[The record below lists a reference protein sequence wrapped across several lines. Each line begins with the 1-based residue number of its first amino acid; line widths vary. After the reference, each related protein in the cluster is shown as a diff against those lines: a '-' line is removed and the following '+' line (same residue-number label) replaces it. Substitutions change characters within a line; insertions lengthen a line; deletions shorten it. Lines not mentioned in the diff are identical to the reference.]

1 MAEYITDRAV
11 RVKKEIDNVLRQMC
25 FGRDLREFS
34 EDTVERIF
42 NTYVVQSRCVD
53 DDIVVDE
60 DIVVTAL
67 MEIVYELDC

>member
-1 MAEYITDRAV
+1 MTKEDRI
-11 RVKKEIDNVLRQMC
+11 KEEIDNVLRQMC

-42 NTYVVQSRCVD
+42 NTYVVQSRCID

>member
-1 MAEYITDRAV
+1 MTKEDRI
-11 RVKKEIDNVLRQMC
+11 KEEIDNVLRRMC

-34 EDTVERIF
+34 DDTVERIF

>member
-1 MAEYITDRAV
+1 MTKEDHI
-11 RVKKEIDNVLRQMC
+11 KEEIDNVLRRMC

-34 EDTVERIF
+34 DDTVERIF

-67 MEIVYELDC
+67 MEIVYNLDC

>member
-1 MAEYITDRAV
+1 MTKEDRI
-11 RVKKEIDNVLRQMC
+11 KEEIDNVLRRMC

-34 EDTVERIF
+34 DDTVERMF

-60 DIVVTAL
+60 DIVITAL
-67 MEIVYELDC
+67 MEIVYNLDC

>member
-1 MAEYITDRAV
+1 MTKEDHI
-11 RVKKEIDNVLRQMC
+11 KEEIDNVLRRMC

>member
-1 MAEYITDRAV
+1 MTKEDRI
-11 RVKKEIDNVLRQMC
+11 KEEIDNILRRMC

>member
-1 MAEYITDRAV
+1 MTKEDRI
-11 RVKKEIDNVLRQMC
+11 KEEIDNVLRQMC

-60 DIVVTAL
+60 DIVITAL
-67 MEIVYELDC
+67 MEIVYNLDC

>member
-1 MAEYITDRAV
+1 MTKEDRI
-11 RVKKEIDNVLRQMC
+11 KEEIDNVLRRMC

>member
-1 MAEYITDRAV
+1 MTTKEDRI
-11 RVKKEIDNVLRQMC
+11 KEEIDNVLRRMC

-34 EDTVERIF
+34 DDTVERIF

>member
-1 MAEYITDRAV
+1 MTKEDRI
-11 RVKKEIDNVLRQMC
+11 KEEIDNVLRQMC

-60 DIVVTAL
+60 DIVITAL

>member
-1 MAEYITDRAV
+1 MTKEDRI
-11 RVKKEIDNVLRQMC
+11 KEEIDNVLRQMC

-34 EDTVERIF
+34 DDTVERIF

>member
-1 MAEYITDRAV
+1 MTKEDRI
-11 RVKKEIDNVLRQMC
+11 KEEIDNVLRQMC

-34 EDTVERIF
+34 EDTVERGI

-60 DIVVTAL
+60 DIVITAL
-67 MEIVYELDC
+67 MEIVYNLDC

>member
-1 MAEYITDRAV
+1 MTKEDRI
-11 RVKKEIDNVLRQMC
+11 KEEIDNVLRQMC

-34 EDTVERIF
+34 EDTVERVF

-60 DIVVTAL
+60 DIVITAL
-67 MEIVYELDC
+67 MEIVYNLDC

>member
-1 MAEYITDRAV
+1 MTTKEDRI
-11 RVKKEIDNVLRQMC
+11 KEEIDNILRRMC

-34 EDTVERIF
+34 DDTVERIF

>member
-1 MAEYITDRAV
+1 MTKEDRI
-11 RVKKEIDNVLRQMC
+11 KEEIDNVLRQMC
-25 FGRDLREFS
+25 FGRDFREFS

-42 NTYVVQSRCVD
+42 NTYVVQSRCVE

>member
-1 MAEYITDRAV
+1 MTKEDRI
-11 RVKKEIDNVLRQMC
+11 KEEIDNVLRQMC
-25 FGRDLREFS
+25 FGRDFREFS

>member
-1 MAEYITDRAV
+1 MTTKEDRI
-11 RVKKEIDNVLRQMC
+11 KEEIDNVLRRMC

-34 EDTVERIF
+34 DDTVERIF

-67 MEIVYELDC
+67 MEIAYNLDC

>member
-1 MAEYITDRAV
+1 MTKEDRI
-11 RVKKEIDNVLRQMC
+11 KEEIDNVLRQMC

-34 EDTVERIF
+34 DDTVERIF
-42 NTYVVQSRCVD
+42 NTNVVQFRCVN

-60 DIVVTAL
+60 DIVITAL

>member
-1 MAEYITDRAV
+1 MTKEDHI
-11 RVKKEIDNVLRQMC
+11 KEEIDNVLRRMC

-34 EDTVERIF
+34 DDTVERIF

>member
-1 MAEYITDRAV
+1 MTNEDCI
-11 RVKKEIDNVLRQMC
+11 KEEIDNVLRQMC

>member
-1 MAEYITDRAV
+1 MDEYIIDRTV
-11 RVKKEIDNVLRQMC
+11 RIKEEIDNVLRQMC

-67 MEIVYELDC
+67 MEIAYNLDC

>member
-1 MAEYITDRAV
+1 MTNEDRI
-11 RVKKEIDNVLRQMC
+11 KEEIDNILRRMC

-67 MEIVYELDC
+67 MEIVYNLDC

>member
-1 MAEYITDRAV
+1 MTKEDHI
-11 RVKKEIDNVLRQMC
+11 KEEIDNVLRRMC

-67 MEIVYELDC
+67 MEIVYNLDC

>member
-1 MAEYITDRAV
+1 MTKEDRI
-11 RVKKEIDNVLRQMC
+11 KEEIDNVLRQMC

>member
-1 MAEYITDRAV
+1 MTKEDRI
-11 RVKKEIDNVLRQMC
+11 KEEIDNVLRQMC

-42 NTYVVQSRCVD
+42 KTYVVQSRCVD

>member
-1 MAEYITDRAV
+1 MTTKEDRI
-11 RVKKEIDNVLRQMC
+11 KEEIDNVLRRMC

-34 EDTVERIF
+34 DDTVERVF

-60 DIVVTAL
+60 DIVITAL

>member
-1 MAEYITDRAV
+1 MTKEDRI
-11 RVKKEIDNVLRQMC
+11 KEEIDNVLRQMC

-34 EDTVERIF
+34 DDTVERIF
-42 NTYVVQSRCVD
+42 NTNVVQFRCVN

>member
-1 MAEYITDRAV
+1 MTKEDHI
-11 RVKKEIDNVLRQMC
+11 KEEIDNVLRQMC

-53 DDIVVDE
+53 GDIVVDE

>member
-1 MAEYITDRAV
+1 MTTKEDRI
-11 RVKKEIDNVLRQMC
+11 KEEIDNVLRQMC

>member
-1 MAEYITDRAV
+1 MTKEDRI
-11 RVKKEIDNVLRQMC
+11 KEEIDNVLRRMC

-34 EDTVERIF
+34 DDTVERVF

-60 DIVVTAL
+60 DIVITAL

>member
-1 MAEYITDRAV
+1 MTTKEDRI
-11 RVKKEIDNVLRQMC
+11 KEEIDNVLRQMC

-34 EDTVERIF
+34 DDTVERIF

>member
-1 MAEYITDRAV
+1 MTKEDRI
-11 RVKKEIDNVLRQMC
+11 KEEIDNVLRQMC

-67 MEIVYELDC
+67 MEIVYNLDC

>member
-67 MEIVYELDC
+67 MEIAYNLDC

>member
-1 MAEYITDRAV
+1 MTKEDRI
-11 RVKKEIDNVLRQMC
+11 KEEIDNVLRQMC

-34 EDTVERIF
+34 EDTVERVF